1 MIKNFLVINCTGKND
16 SFGLYVN
23 NKFFTKKIQ
32 NNIFSYESLVSNL
45 LNFLKENQTE
55 ITEDFSIL
63 INRGPG
69 SFSALRIAI
78 SVAKGIKIVSGA
90 KIGGYKK
97 DSFDPLTN
105 TDAITIKYKNS
116 GKNNFVGFYAKS
128 GLTEI
133 SIEEN

>member
-1 MIKNFLVINCTGKND
+1 MIKKINRSFLVINCTGKND

-69 SFSALRIAI
+69 SFSAIRISLA
-78 SVAKGIKIVSGA
+78 VAKGLEIA
-90 KIGGYKK
+90 KKVKLFGYKDIDLK
-97 DSFDPLTN
+97 AFS
-105 TDAITIKYKNS
+105 
-116 GKNNFVGFYAKS
+116 
-128 GLTEI
+128 
-133 SIEEN
+133 EENIERLLSKNLIEKKLIKPIYFS

>member
-1 MIKNFLVINCTGKND
+1 MIKKINRRFLVINCTGKND
-16 SFGLYVN
+16 SFGLCVN
-23 NKFFTKKIQ
+23 NKFFIKKIQ

-55 ITEDFSIL
+55 INEDFSIL

-90 KIGGYKK
+90 KIGGYKNSELSELNLENVEK
-97 DSFDPLTN
+97 IINENSVEYNL
-105 TDAITIKYKNS
+105 IKPIYLS
-116 GKNNFVGFYAKS
+116 
-128 GLTEI
+128 
-133 SIEEN
+133 

>member
-1 MIKNFLVINCTGKND
+1 MIKKINRSFLVINCTGKND

-55 ITEDFSIL
+55 INEDFSIL

-90 KIGGYKK
+90 KIGGYKNSELSELNLENVEK
-97 DSFDPLTN
+97 IIN
-105 TDAITIKYKNS
+105 KNS
-116 GKNNFVGFYAKS
+116 VEYNLIKPIYLS
-128 GLTEI
+128 
-133 SIEEN
+133 

>member
-1 MIKNFLVINCTGKND
+1 MIKKINRNFLVINCTGKND
-16 SFGLYVN
+16 NFGLYVN

-55 ITEDFSIL
+55 INEDFSIL

-90 KIGGYKK
+90 KIGGYKNSELSELNLENVEK
-97 DSFDPLTN
+97 IINENSVEYNL
-105 TDAITIKYKNS
+105 IKPIYLS
-116 GKNNFVGFYAKS
+116 
-128 GLTEI
+128 
-133 SIEEN
+133 

>member
-1 MIKNFLVINCTGKND
+1 MIKKINRNFLVINCTGKND
-16 SFGLYVN
+16 NFGLYIN

-55 ITEDFSIL
+55 INEDFSIL

-90 KIGGYKK
+90 KIGGYKNSELSELNLENVEK
-97 DSFDPLTN
+97 IINENSVEYNL
-105 TDAITIKYKNS
+105 IKPIYLS
-116 GKNNFVGFYAKS
+116 
-128 GLTEI
+128 
-133 SIEEN
+133 